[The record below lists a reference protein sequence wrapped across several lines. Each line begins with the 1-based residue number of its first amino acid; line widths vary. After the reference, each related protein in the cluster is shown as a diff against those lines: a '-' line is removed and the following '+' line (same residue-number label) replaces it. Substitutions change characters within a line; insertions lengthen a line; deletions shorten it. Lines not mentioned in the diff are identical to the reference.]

1 MPYVMIVDDDED
13 FAVAAATVLRNSGYE
28 IQVESDIPG
37 AILSMKKKQPD
48 LLILDVMFP
57 ESDEAGFEL
66 ARNMKLFEETLKQ
79 IPILML
85 TAINS
90 KFPLGFSSLDIDDN
104 WLPVEDFLE
113 KPVDFEILSNKV
125 AALLK
130 HEK

>member
-1 MPYVMIVDDDED
+1 MPYVMIVDDDDD

-28 IQVESDIPG
+28 IRVESDIPG

-48 LLILDVMFP
+48 LVILDVMFP
-57 ESDEAGFEL
+57 ESGEAGFEL
-66 ARNMKLFEETLKQ
+66 ARKMKHFEETLKQ

-90 KFPLGFSSLDIDDN
+90 RFPLGFSSLDIDDN

-113 KPVDFEILSNKV
+113 KPVDFEILKKKV
-125 AALLK
+125 ATLLK
-130 HEK
+130 QEK